1 MNEVLYRKYRP
12 TSFSE
17 IKGQDQ
23 VISILK
29 HSVIQNK
36 VSHAYLFS
44 GPRGCGKTTIARLMT
59 KAINCTNFSTKGDIC
74 NECEYC
80 LAINSGN
87 NIDVIE
93 MDAASNRGIEEI
105 RSLKDTVNFMPSF
118 LKKKVYII
126 DEAHMLTKEA
136 LNALLKTLEEPPA
149 HVVFILATTE
159 SNKLPITIL
168 SRVTRFDFRLGSEEQ
183 IFDKL
188 KFIASQEGYEVTDEA
203 LKLIYKHSGGSFR
216 DSESLL
222 GKVFLS
228 AGTSKVINEN
238 VLREILGFIPED
250 DIRSL
255 VDYLLEGNSGEVLT
269 IIQSLFDKDFNAGAI
284 IEQLLGFIE
293 KRIIETVLN
302 SEDNYQILKLA
313 EYLIKL
319 KSEIRDFND
328 KAVLLKI
335 ELVHISNSLNIKNLA
350 NKSTNSSLGEIE
362 KISQKVTTTTTKV
375 ENPIVE
381 VKVGGSKESTF
392 VESLVNSLS
401 SDFPRLKGIMVNS
414 KVTQEN
420 SDIIITNPYK
430 FSIAYLSKKEV
441 RTAILS
447 LVSKIWGSD
456 FGVVFKIGPGPEM
469 KDDNSNQQV
478 GEKKVEEAEPKKDL
492 PKDNSSIVEN
502 IL

>member
-1 MNEVLYRKYRP
+1 M
-12 TSFSE
+12 
-17 IKGQDQ
+17 
-23 VISILK
+23 
-29 HSVIQNK
+29 
-36 VSHAYLFS
+36 
-44 GPRGCGKTTIARLMT
+44 
-59 KAINCTNFSTKGDIC
+59 
-74 NECEYC
+74 
-80 LAINSGN
+80 
-87 NIDVIE
+87 
-93 MDAASNRGIEEI
+93 
-105 RSLKDTVNFMPSF
+105 
-118 LKKKVYII
+118 
-126 DEAHMLTKEA
+126 
-136 LNALLKTLEEPPA
+136 
-149 HVVFILATTE
+149 
-159 SNKLPITIL
+159 
-168 SRVTRFDFRLGSEEQ
+168 
-183 IFDKL
+183 
-188 KFIASQEGYEVTDEA
+188 KFIARQEGYEVIGEA

-216 DSESLL
+216 DSGSLI

-255 VDYLLEGNSGEVLT
+255 VDYLLEGNSGEVLS

-392 VESLVNSLS
+392 VESLVDSLS
-401 SDFPRLKGIMVNS
+401 SVFTRLKGIMVNS

-469 KDDNSNQQV
+469 KESANKEETQDIASV
-478 GEKKVEEAEPKKDL
+478 PIEKKD
-492 PKDNSSIVEN
+492 
-502 IL
+502 